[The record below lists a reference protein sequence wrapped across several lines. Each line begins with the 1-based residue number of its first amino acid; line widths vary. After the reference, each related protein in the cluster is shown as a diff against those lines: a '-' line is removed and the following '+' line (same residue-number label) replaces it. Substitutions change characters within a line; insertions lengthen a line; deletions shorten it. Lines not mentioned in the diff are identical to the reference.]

1 MKSDKT
7 EAIYKY
13 DPIGRRESKTVNGK
27 TTTHRW
33 DGSNIV
39 SEAGENPTVYY
50 MGINHDSAER

>member
-13 DPIGRRESKTVNGK
+13 DPTGRRESKTVNGK

-39 SEAGENPTVYY
+39 SEAGERSN
-50 MGINHDSAER
+50 GILYGNKPDSAER

>member
-1 MKSDKT
+1 MKSDRT

-13 DPIGRRESKTVNGK
+13 DPMEEEEKPKTVNGK

-39 SEAGENPTVYY
+39 SEAGENQRYT
-50 MGINHDSAER
+50 IWE